1 MKRLYDRHVM
11 PRIVDLACASKDIRK
26 QRKKVVPEAE
36 GVVLEVG
43 IGGGRNLALYDRSKV
58 KRVIGLDP
66 DAGMLE
72 RGQGRFHD
80 TDLDL
85 QVLSAGAED
94 IPLEDDDVDTVVT
107 TFVLC
112 TIPQIE
118 QSLEEIRRV
127 LKPGGRV
134 LFAEHGRSTDANVA
148 RWQDKLDKPWGW
160 IAGGCHLNRD
170 PARLLAEAGFRIERL
185 TMGYDAAGPKFAT
198 FMYVG
203 SARAS

>member
-1 MKRLYDRHVM
+1 MKSFYDRYVM
-11 PRIVDLACASKDIRK
+11 PRLVDLACASADVRK

-72 RGQGRFHD
+72 RGRERFHD

-85 QVLSAGAED
+85 KVLSAGAED
-94 IPLEDDDVDTVVT
+94 IPLEDAEVDTAVA

-112 TIPQIE
+112 TIPEIE
-118 QSLEEIRRV
+118 RSLAEIRRV

-134 LFAEHGRSTDANVA
+134 LFAEHGRSTEPAVA
-148 RWQDKLDKPWGW
+148 RWQDRLDKPWGW
-160 IAGGCHLNRD
+160 LAGGCHLNRD
-170 PARLLAEAGFRIERL
+170 PARLLADAGFRIESL
-185 TMGYDAAGPKFAT
+185 DMGYDAVGPRFAT
-198 FMYVG
+198 FLYVG
-203 SARAS
+203 SARPG